1 MVQVMGCSG
10 FGVISIFACADTTV
24 SLADLC
30 NSLSEAVRI
39 DSHRLHRIDGLWGNA
54 SGPTKLLQPRAL

>member
-10 FGVISIFACADTTV
+10 FGVISIFACADKTV

-39 DSHRLHRIDGLWGNA
+39 DSHRLHGIDGLWGNA
-54 SGPTKLLQPRAL
+54 MSVRQLDRRAQ